1 MNYTLIKE
9 LSDGRK
15 METPI
20 ENKEWVLIE
29 FKKALANLKE
39 GEKISVKKTQRRTI

>member
-15 METPI
+15 KETPI
-20 ENKEWVLIE
+20 ATEQWVLIE
-29 FKKALANLKE
+29 FKKELANLKE
-39 GEKISVKKTQRRTI
+39 GEKIAVITNKNK

>member
-15 METPI
+15 KETPI
-20 ENKEWVLIE
+20 ANKQWVLIE
-29 FKKALANLKE
+29 FKKELANLKE
-39 GEKISVKKTQRRTI
+39 GEKISVITKNK